1 MLGRSESSQGAPQS
15 TISDD
20 LGELEESLDSIIARP
35 RVSIR
40 FQRIRDSMVSVKVR
54 RPARQTFRARLT
66 RFVRQGCG
74 HNGC

>member
-1 MLGRSESSQGAPQS
+1 MLGRSESSEDAPQA

-20 LGELEESLDSIIARP
+20 LEELEESLESISTRP
-35 RVSIR
+35 RVFIR
-40 FQRIRDSMVSVKVR
+40 FQRIKGGMAVVKIR
-54 RPARQTFRARLT
+54 RPTRQKFRTQLT